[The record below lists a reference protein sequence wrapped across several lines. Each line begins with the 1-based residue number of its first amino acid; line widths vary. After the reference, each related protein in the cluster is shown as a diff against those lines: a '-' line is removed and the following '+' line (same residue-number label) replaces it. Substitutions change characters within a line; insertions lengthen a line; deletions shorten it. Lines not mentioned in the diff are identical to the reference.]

1 MLVPGV
7 ALACALAIEIGGN
20 GDSQPDA
27 QQANVASLPLSASR
41 QSSTPGAGA
50 GSYITIWSEAV
61 TGDCDQLEDVRV
73 LEATRYPA
81 DVDEGAGFDH
91 PLGLVA
97 FELRRCQLADV
108 YFNVAGANFGDVAPA
123 VRLYGSLD
131 PASESELRWFEHPG
145 EVRLVSSDT
154 VRIRLGSS
162 VPGNLRADSA
172 NIMFVGSLAQTSQIF
187 ASGFELQ

>member
-1 MLVPGV
+1 M
-7 ALACALAIEIGGN
+7 
-20 GDSQPDA
+20 
-27 QQANVASLPLSASR
+27 
-41 QSSTPGAGA
+41 
-50 GSYITIWSEAV
+50 
-61 TGDCDQLEDVRV
+61 
-73 LEATRYPA
+73 LEATRYPV

-108 YFNVAGANFGDVAPA
+108 YFKVAGANFDELAAA

-131 PASESELRWFEHPG
+131 PASESELRWFGHPG
-145 EVRLVSSDT
+145 EVTLVSSDT

-187 ASGFELQ
+187 SSGFELQ